1 MLIGRHV
8 IAAPYLKLSGLEV
21 ISAGYM
27 LIDSGKQTTVSYMS
41 NSFPIPSDKIDVAAC
56 TAMAGEMLGLKMI
69 FMDAGSGALEPIS
82 KEMITIVKQSISI
95 PLIIGGGIN
104 SPEKAFENVK
114 AGADV
119 IVVGNSIEKDS
130 SLIAAIADAVHSV

>member
-1 MLIGRHV
+1 
-8 IAAPYLKLSGLEV
+8 AAPYLKLSGLEV

-27 LIDSGKQTTVSYMS
+27 LIDSGKPTTVSYMS

-69 FMDAGSGALEPIS
+69 FMDAGSGALKPIS
-82 KEMITIVKQSISI
+82 KEMIAIVKQSISI
-95 PLIIGGGIN
+95 PLIIGGGID
-104 SPEKAFENVK
+104 SPEKALENVK
-114 AGADV
+114 AGSDI
-119 IVVGNSIEKDS
+119 IVVGNCIEKDN